1 MAAPVPAP
9 PSPGGLVLA
18 PFRALRYAADD
29 GAELASR
36 TAPPYDV
43 IDAAGVTALEARHPH
58 NAVRLILPR
67 DDEDS
72 PGSRYRRAADT
83 LRAWTADAVLR
94 RDERPALYVY
104 EQAQDGHVQRG
115 LVGAVALA
123 DPDAGIILP
132 HENTMT
138 GPVTDRLALTVA
150 TGANLEPI
158 FLLYEGGGAAS
169 RVVAE
174 TVTSTP
180 LLTTATDDGVTHR
193 IWALTDQERLAAVA
207 DDLYGRRAVIAD
219 GHHRYA
225 TYRRYQADRHT
236 AGHGGG
242 PWDFGLAFLVDAR
255 VSGPRVHAI
264 HRVVH
269 GLALSE
275 AVRRAGTVFQ
285 VKPLDAVGD
294 PAGTYLLGE
303 LAKAGQDGH
312 AFVITDGRA
321 AFLLTRP
328 DPVLLADAL
337 PADRSAAFRQLDVT
351 VAHLALIT
359 KVWGLADTEDV
370 VGYRHDAATAIA
382 TAAAAAAAATG
393 AAATAAVPAPGDT
406 TAAVVAGGAAASASN
421 TSTAGADVAAP
432 DAAIALLLNPT
443 PAADVAAV
451 AAAGERMP
459 RKSTLFTPKPR
470 SGLLIRPLDE

>member
-9 PSPGGLVLA
+9 PTPGGLVLA
-18 PFRALRYAADD
+18 PFRALRYAVDD
-29 GAELASR
+29 GRELASR

-43 IDAAGVTALEARHPH
+43 IDAAGVIALEARHPH
-58 NAVRLILPR
+58 NVVRLILPR
-67 DDEDS
+67 DSDEQS
-72 PGSRYRRAADT
+72 PGSRYRRAADA
-83 LRAWTADAVLR
+83 LREWTAGAVLR
-94 RDERPALYVY
+94 RDDRPALYVY
-104 EQAQDGHVQRG
+104 EQTHDGHVQRG

-138 GPVTDRLALTVA
+138 GPVTDRLALTVT

-169 RVVAE
+169 QIASDTVA
-174 TVTSTP
+174 TSP
-180 LLTTATDDGVTHR
+180 ILTTTTDDGVTHR
-193 IWALTDQERLAAVA
+193 IWALTDQDRLAAVA

-225 TYRRYQADRHT
+225 TYRRYQADRHA
-236 AGHGGG
+236 AGDGAG

-255 VSGPRVHAI
+255 VSGPQVHAI
-264 HRVVH
+264 HRVVR
-269 GLALSE
+269 GLALAE
-275 AVRRAGTVFQ
+275 AVRRAGAAFQ
-285 VKPLDAVGD
+285 VTPLDTVGD
-294 PAGTYLLGE
+294 PSGVHLLGE

-321 AFLLTRP
+321 AFLLTHP
-328 DPVLLADAL
+328 DPALLTDAL
-337 PADRSAAFRQLDVT
+337 PADRSTAFRQLDVT
-351 VAHLALIT
+351 VAHLVLIT
-359 KVWGLADTEDV
+359 KVWGLPDTEDV
-370 VGYRHDAATAIA
+370 VGYRHDAAAAI
-382 TAAAAAAAATG
+382 AAAASPPGAGTATTPPG
-393 AAATAAVPAPGDT
+393 GTTATSLSDAGSTAPG
-406 TAAVVAGGAAASASN
+406 G
-421 TSTAGADVAAP
+421 
-432 DAAIALLLNPT
+432 AIALLLNPT

-470 SGLLIRPLDE
+470 SGLLIRPLDG

>member
-1 MAAPVPAP
+1 MAAPVPPAP

-29 GAELASR
+29 GEELASR

-67 DDEDS
+67 DDERS

-83 LRAWTADAVLR
+83 LRVWTADAVLR
-94 RDERPALYVY
+94 RDDRPALYVY
-104 EQAQDGHVQRG
+104 EQTQDGHVQRG

-169 RVVAE
+169 RIVAE
-174 TVTSTP
+174 TVTTTP
-180 LLTTATDDGVTHR
+180 LLTTTTDDGVSHR

-225 TYRRYQADRHT
+225 TYRRYQADRHA
-236 AGHGGG
+236 AGDGTG

-255 VSGPRVHAI
+255 VSGPQVHAI
-264 HRVVH
+264 HRVVR
-269 GLALSE
+269 GLTLTE
-275 AVRRAGTVFQ
+275 AVRRAGTAFR
-285 VKPLDAVGD
+285 VKPLDTVGD
-294 PAGTYLLGE
+294 PAGGYLLSE

-321 AFLLTRP
+321 AFLLTHP

-351 VAHLALIT
+351 VAHLVLIT

-370 VGYRHDAATAIA
+370 VGYQHDAVTAIA
-382 TAAAAAAAATG
+382 AAASTATP
-393 AAATAAVPAPGDT
+393 AVPAPGDAT
-406 TAAVVAGGAAASASN
+406 PASVADGAAASASS
-421 TSTAGADVAAP
+421 TSTAGAGVAAP
-432 DAAIALLLNPT
+432 AAAIALLLNPT